1 MLAVAFK
8 KCSLIITLQTTL
20 AEAKSLL
27 SGSLDTPN
35 TLNCADP
42 VPPPV
47 KVLSS
52 NVVFESPLVDASPAT
67 TAMSALLNT
76 SVAAEAP
83 VLFDLISNIW

>member
-8 KCSLIITLQTTL
+8 KCSLIITLHTTL

-42 VPPPV
+42 VPAPV
-47 KVLSS
+47 SELSS
-52 NVVFESPLVDASPAT
+52 SVLFESPLVEASPPT
-67 TAMSALLNT
+67 LS
-76 SVAAEAP
+76 
-83 VLFDLISNIW
+83 LIHISEPTRPY